1 MTAYS
6 LSAADHLASLD
17 IVGADGP
24 SRVPCDAAGWVPQP
38 TSSSLTSSDHPEST
52 GRSGGWPRS
61 PPGAL
66 ALLSGSEV
74 VGGGDAA
81 GEGAAGAAVAGARA
95 IDRDAWG
102 VAGGITGGT
111 GGGSGGS
118 SGGGSG
124 GVFFGGPRGGGSF
137 QCAALPCSFLRSL
150 GRANG
155 GSDGGVKVGLKKRRC
170 RSCVATAQGGGAR

>member
-1 MTAYS
+1 MAAAAPRRPRTA
-6 LSAADHLASLD
+6 L
-17 IVGADGP
+17 GQ
-24 SRVPCDAAGWVPQP
+24 R
-38 TSSSLTSSDHPEST
+38 
-52 GRSGGWPRS
+52 GRS
-61 PPGAL
+61 
-66 ALLSGSEV
+66 
-74 VGGGDAA
+74 GGDAA

-170 RSCVATAQGGGAR
+170 RSCVATAASSTLLGEIALEGASTVPSRREEGRSGAERASAADGAAATQM